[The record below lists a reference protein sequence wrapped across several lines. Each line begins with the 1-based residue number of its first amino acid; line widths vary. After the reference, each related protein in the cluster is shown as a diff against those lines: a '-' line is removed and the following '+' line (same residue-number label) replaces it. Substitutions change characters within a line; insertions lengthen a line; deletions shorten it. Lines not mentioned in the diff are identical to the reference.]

1 MLKKA
6 GTTVTSWEMFSGWK
20 VEGSSGQLA
29 IFESLLKLL
38 YLMLE
43 TQVEIPHLEET
54 HDKH

>member
-1 MLKKA
+1 MLNKA